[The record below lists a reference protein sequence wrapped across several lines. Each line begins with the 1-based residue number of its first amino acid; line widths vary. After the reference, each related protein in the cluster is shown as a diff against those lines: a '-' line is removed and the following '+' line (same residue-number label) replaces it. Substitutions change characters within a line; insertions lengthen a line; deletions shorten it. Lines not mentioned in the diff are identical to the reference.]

1 MMVGFALGAFS
12 QSFTDQTS
20 LLGASYNSGGVV
32 GVVDMDQDGY
42 DDVLIFDNSRMIYV
56 AYQESDGTFTTEN
69 YGSISGAAQWGGT
82 AGDVDNNGHNDI
94 FSGGSFDGT
103 HYMNIVERGNASLT
117 GLDEGQLFMQ
127 GINLVDM
134 NNDGWLDGFG
144 CDDVA
149 ESNIW
154 GNDGAG
160 NLIPQ
165 NDWID
170 MTTTPVSDNSGNYG
184 SVWCD
189 FDNDGDIDLFI
200 AKCRQ
205 GVNDPL
211 DPRRINALFVN
222 DGNGNFT
229 EEAAERGLVIYEQ
242 SWTSDFA
249 DIDNDGDFD
258 CFLTNHSGTL
268 RMLEN
273 DGQGYFT
280 DITEGS
286 GLDYSGFFLQ
296 GKLSDFD
303 NDGFVDIIFAGGTHR
318 YLKNNGDKTFTE
330 IPNMFPYSDTMHS
343 FGIGDLNNDGYLDVY
358 ASYGDGYVSADN
370 NNPDIMWFNEGTDN
384 NWIGFDLEGTVSN
397 INAIGARVEIY
408 GDWGVQIREVRAGE
422 SYGITCS
429 FKTHFGIGS
438 SESVDLV
445 VVRFPSGIINVIE
458 NPEVNTYHDVLETEC
473 EGPAAASIESDQ
485 LALCEGQ
492 STTLTTDATE
502 NYIWSTGSTA
512 SSIDVDN
519 PGQYS
524 ITTYAD
530 GCGTASEPVA
540 IENIVVE
547 IPEVN
552 VLGELEFCEGGEVT
566 LVAPDSDTYEW
577 SNGDE
582 QQAISVSE
590 AGSYHVT
597 VDSGTPCGDV
607 SSADI
612 VVEVFAT
619 PAAPIAADATIPTPG
634 EITLTGDS
642 ENIYWYDAEDATL
655 PIGEGME
662 FTTNISETTT
672 FYAESYIDHGGT
684 VEFGGRENN
693 DGPGA
698 YHDNSTYYNLF
709 DAYEDM
715 IITSVKVYSGS
726 AGMRTIEV
734 IDNLG
739 NTVTSG
745 MFDIEEGESR
755 VDLNFSV
762 PAGTGY
768 ALKTVGNPNLWRNSV
783 GTDLSYPYEIGDLA
797 AITGTNITGDNELN
811 YYYFFYDW
819 EVTQESFICA
829 SDRVPVLATVVGV
842 EEIDALSSLN
852 IYPNPVRSDLNL
864 NIVLDRTA
872 RLSVDI
878 MDATG
883 RVVKNQDFGTNG
895 AGSLNM
901 IIGVSDLASGVYMMK
916 LNVDKQFITQRIIV
930 E

>member
-303 NDGFVDIIFAGGTHR
+303 NSVKLLMPWKYGFQLSLWRCPKIVKSLHGSIAPPYLGYRLPYIFLATFPRLHLFFGRALGKDIQTRESCGTIVDQGFQIGGC
-318 YLKNNGDKTFTE
+318 
-330 IPNMFPYSDTMHS
+330 
-343 FGIGDLNNDGYLDVY
+343 
-358 ASYGDGYVSADN
+358 
-370 NNPDIMWFNEGTDN
+370 PDFSP
-384 NWIGFDLEGTVSN
+384 F
-397 INAIGARVEIY
+397 VEF
-408 GDWGVQIREVRAGE
+408 VQI
-422 SYGITCS
+422 
-429 FKTHFGIGS
+429 FG
-438 SESVDLV
+438 SE
-445 VVRFPSGIINVIE
+445 
-458 NPEVNTYHDVLETEC
+458 H
-473 EGPAAASIESDQ
+473 
-485 LALCEGQ
+485 
-492 STTLTTDATE
+492 
-502 NYIWSTGSTA
+502 WK
-512 SSIDVDN
+512 ID
-519 PGQYS
+519 
-524 ITTYAD
+524 
-530 GCGTASEPVA
+530 
-540 IENIVVE
+540 
-547 IPEVN
+547 
-552 VLGELEFCEGGEVT
+552 
-566 LVAPDSDTYEW
+566 
-577 SNGDE
+577 
-582 QQAISVSE
+582 
-590 AGSYHVT
+590 
-597 VDSGTPCGDV
+597 
-607 SSADI
+607 
-612 VVEVFAT
+612 
-619 PAAPIAADATIPTPG
+619 
-634 EITLTGDS
+634 
-642 ENIYWYDAEDATL
+642 
-655 PIGEGME
+655 
-662 FTTNISETTT
+662 
-672 FYAESYIDHGGT
+672 
-684 VEFGGRENN
+684 
-693 DGPGA
+693 
-698 YHDNSTYYNLF
+698 
-709 DAYEDM
+709 
-715 IITSVKVYSGS
+715 
-726 AGMRTIEV
+726 
-734 IDNLG
+734 
-739 NTVTSG
+739 
-745 MFDIEEGESR
+745 
-755 VDLNFSV
+755 
-762 PAGTGY
+762 
-768 ALKTVGNPNLWRNSV
+768 
-783 GTDLSYPYEIGDLA
+783 
-797 AITGTNITGDNELN
+797 
-811 YYYFFYDW
+811 
-819 EVTQESFICA
+819 
-829 SDRVPVLATVVGV
+829 
-842 EEIDALSSLN
+842 
-852 IYPNPVRSDLNL
+852 
-864 NIVLDRTA
+864 
-872 RLSVDI
+872 RL
-878 MDATG
+878 
-883 RVVKNQDFGTNG
+883 
-895 AGSLNM
+895 
-901 IIGVSDLASGVYMMK
+901 
-916 LNVDKQFITQRIIV
+916 
-930 E
+930 